1 MYPSYL
7 IHFNKLHSR
16 KNGQFVSGD
25 GDGDGRGDEHH
36 RYTKTGY
43 NTSNNGPPQQV
54 VNAQQLKL
62 AAGIGKWMA
71 GKAFA
76 KTNFGKLV
84 KESHVSDVAKDMVKM
99 CSLDKMYEQSGVK
112 SSVDSLKEKAYQKT
126 ANRIN
131 KTYNNGGLTVNEKN
145 ALKKAGIATGVVAG
159 TVATI
164 GAGKYGLKKLNEHRD
179 AKWKAELKAKSKKS
193 SLGAQMLRGMTAE
206 LELQKRQK
214 RKK

>member
-1 MYPSYL
+1 MTYPSYL
-7 IHFNKLHSR
+7 VHYNKNHS
-16 KNGQFVSGD
+16 KSNGQFVSGD
-25 GDGDGRGDEHH
+25 GDGDGIADEHH
-36 RYTKTGY
+36 RYTKTEY

-112 SSVDSLKEKAYQKT
+112 SSMASLKEKTYQKT

-131 KTYNNGGLTVNEKN
+131 KTYNNGGLTSNEKY

-179 AKWKAELKAKSKKS
+179 SKWRAKLLEEAKKKKTYAGLR
-193 SLGAQMLRGMTAE
+193 SLMTK
-206 LELQKRQK
+206 QNNISHIV
-214 RKK
+214 KKK